1 MKKLVTLVLVLSNF
15 LFGSV
20 GFVKTTTGTV
30 EVKRAAEIV
39 TLKVGSTLE
48 NGDIIMTKS
57 KSSIGLIFDD
67 GSRLSLGEKA
77 IFVINI
83 FKVEPEKKE
92 FDVDVYL
99 KKGKAVFSS
108 GKIGK
113 LSPESVKFR
122 IPEGIIGIRG
132 TKFAVE
138 VK

>member
-1 MKKLVTLVLVLSNF
+1 MLA
-15 LFGSV
+15 SV
-20 GFVKTTTGTV
+20 AIIKKTTGVV
-30 EVKRAAEIV
+30 EVKRDSKTITVKA
-39 TLKVGSTLE
+39 GSRLE

-57 KSSIGLIFDD
+57 DSSVGITFND

-77 IFVINI
+77 IFVIKT

-92 FDVDVYL
+92 FDVDVSL
-99 KKGKAVFSS
+99 NKGKAIFSS

-113 LSPESVKFR
+113 LSPKSVKFR

-132 TKFAVE
+132 TEFAVE